1 MDVFFSKDSKS
12 QDRGEDTFL
21 SYFVHKHLR
30 IAGVSI
36 MAFFSEY
43 HVYSMLRHI

>member
-1 MDVFFSKDSKS
+1 MDVLFSKDSKS

-21 SYFVHKHLR
+21 SYFVQKYLG

-36 MAFFSEY
+36 MASFQNITS
-43 HVYSMLRHI
+43 IQC